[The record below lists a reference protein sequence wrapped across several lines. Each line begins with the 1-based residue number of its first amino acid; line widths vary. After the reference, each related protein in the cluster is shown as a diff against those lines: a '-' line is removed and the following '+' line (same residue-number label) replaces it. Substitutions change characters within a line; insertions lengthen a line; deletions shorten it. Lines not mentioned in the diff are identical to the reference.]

1 MICGAII
8 PAAMYL
14 IIILLNIIPDLEIQ
28 LNSVLLLEELKTL
41 IKIKLTDVGIPFF
54 IVGQSL

>member
-14 IIILLNIIPDLEIQ
+14 IIILLNSIPDLEIQ